1 MDPVNRSSA
10 GVLRGRRHDGGA
22 GLVPARP
29 LMDDRVVRKRQQQR
43 VRRKR
48 WRRRHR
54 KGVRIVDVAISDR
67 VLSFLL
73 ESGRISDA
81 EALTDDRSADGVLAR
96 RIAELAE
103 QAVSDWE
110 AKTGRISTG

>member
-1 MDPVNRSSA
+1 MGTSA
-10 GVLRGRRHDGGA
+10 GL
-22 GLVPARP
+22 
-29 LMDDRVVRKRQQQR
+29 KRSG
-43 VRRKR
+43 

-81 EALTDDRSADGVLAR
+81 EALTDDRSADGVIAA
-96 RIAELAE
+96 RIAQLAE
-103 QAVSDWE
+103 DAVSAWE
-110 AKTGRISTG
+110 AREGRISTAG